1 MKKLLIALI
10 AAGSTILFCEGRLAA
25 QSGGGGGAG
34 GAAGA
39 GGAGAAG
46 AGGATASGAAGVG
59 AQGGGV
65 PAPSGTS
72 DAAGGGVLGPGST
85 LSPSSSPVP
94 SGATPRNPTM
104 GGSLQT
110 QAGGS
115 LQTQPGTLQTTQPG
129 TLQRSGTSGATV
141 PSPNSLQNQPLQ
153 NPLTIQGS
161 GANAEIGQ
169 GNQGISGVSSAQP
182 SDQQQVQ
189 RVNPNDPR
197 LTRYNNEWWY
207 WMPGN
212 YWMYYR
218 TNNWNR
224 YDPYAFQPL
233 TSDTTRYQT
242 GYRGTATGPV
252 YYTDE
257 NGLRYRRFYAP
268 ELPRGQAMEAVR
280 QQGNS
285 SQTTNT
291 EATIGGA
298 VRGQQGPN
306 VSAEIGGAVRNQ

>member
-1 MKKLLIALI
+1 
-10 AAGSTILFCEGRLAA
+10 
-25 QSGGGGGAG
+25 
-34 GAAGA
+34 
-39 GGAGAAG
+39 
-46 AGGATASGAAGVG
+46 
-59 AQGGGV
+59 
-65 PAPSGTS
+65 
-72 DAAGGGVLGPGST
+72 
-85 LSPSSSPVP
+85 
-94 SGATPRNPTM
+94 
-104 GGSLQT
+104 
-110 QAGGS
+110 
-115 LQTQPGTLQTTQPG
+115 
-129 TLQRSGTSGATV
+129 V

-169 GNQGISGVSSAQP
+169 GNQGVSGVSSAQP

-189 RVNPNDPR
+189 RANPNDPR

-218 TNNWNR
+218 GSNWNR
-224 YDPYAFQPL
+224 FDPYAFQPM
-233 TSDTTRYQT
+233 TSQVMTSQPSQAMTSRAMSSDTGRYQT
-242 GYRGTATGPV
+242 GYRGSMEPV
-252 YYTDE
+252 YYLDE

-280 QQGNS
+280 QQGNN
-285 SQTTNT
+285 SQATNNT
-291 EATIGGA
+291 QATIGGA